1 MFTKD
6 PSGISK
12 DLMKTYAYSSQ
23 MLWPSYSST
32 FLLQVK
38 AEISQ
43 IYPGNQD
50 FIPVWLADMY
60 SPARPVWISKERK
73 EKKKKKRGMQHP
85 LSVAVKSSFRFFGFI
100 ISLGS

>member
-73 EKKKKKRGMQHP
+73 RKKKKACSILFLLLLKAH
-85 LSVAVKSSFRFFGFI
+85 LD
-100 ISLGS
+100 SLDLL